1 MKKLISSN
9 KPGIAEGCVDGVA
22 TRQWRAI
29 LTDEQAGALV
39 KAARSLLAA
48 DEAPYAANPP
58 TEQER
63 LALRGAWVAV
73 NNAAVVRSRPA
84 CPREAPGVD

>member
-1 MKKLISSN
+1 MKKLISSD

-48 DEAPYAANPP
+48 DADEAPYAANPP

-73 NNAAVVRSRPA
+73 NNAAVVR
-84 CPREAPGVD
+84 